1 MSKSI
6 TYRFISKL
14 GINLSSGEYENIT
27 LIGAIRRGLSGYFK
41 TILLKY
47 CMYSVLL
54 SPLNYRL
61 IRPYLW
67 KKMGCKVG
75 KNVFIGYGV
84 WLDFNYAHLI
94 EIGDNVHITNMCLL
108 LCHQRDIDQ
117 YAVGD
122 DSSSLPYKKDKIIIE
137 DGVMIG
143 MNTTIM
149 PGVRIGKGSIIG
161 AKSLVVEDIPSWAI
175 AAGNPAKIIKK
186 IIQIIFQFFRVQ

>member
-6 TYRFISKL
+6 TYRIISKL

-27 LIGAIRRGLSGYFK
+27 FLGAVRRGLIGYFK

-47 CMYSVLL
+47 CMYSVFL
-54 SPLNYRL
+54 SPFNYRL

-75 KNVFIGYGV
+75 KKVFIGYGV
-84 WLDFNYAHLI
+84 WFDFNHADLI
-94 EIGDNVHITNMCLL
+94 EIGNNVHVTNMCLL
-108 LCHQRDIDQ
+108 LCHQRDLDD
-117 YAVGD
+117 YFVGTD
-122 DSSSLPYKKDKIIIE
+122 ASSLRYKKNKIIIE

-149 PGVRIGKGSIIG
+149 PGVKIGEGAIIG
-161 AKSLVVEDIPSWAI
+161 AKSLVIDDIPAWTI
-175 AAGNPAKIIKK
+175 AAGNPAKVIKNIK
-186 IIQIIFQFFRVQ
+186 DSK

>member
-1 MSKSI
+1 MAKSI
-6 TYRFISKL
+6 TYRLISKL
-14 GINLSSGEYENIT
+14 GINLSSGEYQNIT
-27 LIGAIRRGLSGYFK
+27 FIGAISRGLSGYFK

-75 KNVFIGYGV
+75 KKVFIGYGV
-84 WLDFNYAHLI
+84 WFDFNYAHLI

-108 LCHQRDIDQ
+108 LCHQRDIES
-117 YAVGD
+117 YFVGD
-122 DSSSLPYKKDKIIIE
+122 DASTLPYKKDKIIIE

-149 PGVRIGKGSIIG
+149 PGSRIGKGSIIG
-161 AKSLVVEDIPSWAI
+161 ANSLVVGDIPPWTI
-175 AAGNPAKIIKK
+175 VAGNPAKIIKNIK
-186 IIQIIFQFFRVQ
+186 K

>member
-6 TYRFISKL
+6 TYRIISKL

-27 LIGAIRRGLSGYFK
+27 FLGAVSRGLIGYFK
-41 TILLKY
+41 MILLKY
-47 CMYSVLL
+47 CMYSVFL
-54 SPLNYRL
+54 SPFNYRL

-75 KNVFIGYGV
+75 KKVFIGYGV
-84 WLDFNYAHLI
+84 WLDCNHANLI

-108 LCHQRDIDQ
+108 LCHQRDLDN
-117 YAVGD
+117 YFVGVD
-122 DSSSLPYKKDKIIIE
+122 ASSLPYKRNKIIIE

-149 PGVRIGKGSIIG
+149 PGVKIGKGAIIG
-161 AKSLVVEDIPSWAI
+161 AKSLVINDIPSWTM
-175 AAGNPAKIIKK
+175 AAGNPAKVIKNIRDNK
-186 IIQIIFQFFRVQ
+186 

>member
-1 MSKSI
+1 MAKSI

-27 LIGAIRRGLSGYFK
+27 FIGAMRRGLSGYLK
-41 TILLKY
+41 AILLKY

-75 KNVFIGYGV
+75 KKVFIGYGV
-84 WLDFNYAHLI
+84 WLDYNNTHLI

-108 LCHQRDIDQ
+108 LCHQRDLSN
-117 YAVGD
+117 YFVGEN
-122 DSSSLPYKKDKIIIE
+122 SANLKYKKDKIIIE
-137 DGVMIG
+137 NGVMIG
-143 MNTTIM
+143 MNSTIM
-149 PGVRIGKGSIIG
+149 PGVTIGEGSIIG
-161 AKSLVVEDIPSWAI
+161 ANSLVLCDIAPWTV
-175 AAGNPAKIIKK
+175 AAGNPAKVLKSIESKT
-186 IIQIIFQFFRVQ
+186 

>member
-117 YAVGD
+117 YVVGD
-122 DSSSLPYKKDKIIIE
+122 DSSTLPYKKDKIIIE

-161 AKSLVVEDIPSWAI
+161 AKSLVVEDIPSWVI
-175 AAGNPAKIIKK
+175 AAGNPAKIIKSIEDNK
-186 IIQIIFQFFRVQ
+186 

>member
-75 KNVFIGYGV
+75 KKVFIGYGV
-84 WLDFNYAHLI
+84 WFDFNYAHLI

-117 YAVGD
+117 YVVGD
-122 DSSSLPYKKDKIIIE
+122 DSSTLPYKKDKIIIE

-175 AAGNPAKIIKK
+175 AAGNPAKIIKSIEDNK
-186 IIQIIFQFFRVQ
+186 

>member
-1 MSKSI
+1 MAKSI
-6 TYRFISKL
+6 TYRLISKL
-14 GINLSSGEYENIT
+14 GINLSSSEYQNIT
-27 LIGAIRRGLSGYFK
+27 FIGAISRGLSGYFK
-41 TILLKY
+41 TIFLKY

-84 WLDFNYAHLI
+84 WLDFNNSHLI

-108 LCHQRDIDQ
+108 LCHQRNIES
-117 YAVGD
+117 YFVGD
-122 DSSSLPYKKDKIIIE
+122 DASNLPYKKDKIIIE

-149 PGVRIGKGSIIG
+149 PGSRIGKGSIIG
-161 AKSLVVEDIPSWAI
+161 ANSLVVGDIPPWTI
-175 AAGNPAKIIKK
+175 VAGNPAKIIKNIK
-186 IIQIIFQFFRVQ
+186 K

>member
-1 MSKSI
+1 MAKSI

-14 GINLSSGEYENIT
+14 GINLSSGEYESIT
-27 LIGAIRRGLSGYFK
+27 FIGAIRRALSGYFK

-75 KNVFIGYGV
+75 KKVFIGYGV

-122 DSSSLPYKKDKIIIE
+122 DSSTLPYKKDKIIIE

-161 AKSLVVEDIPSWAI
+161 AKSLVVDDIPPWTV
-175 AAGNPAKIIKK
+175 AAGNPAKIIKSIEDNK
-186 IIQIIFQFFRVQ
+186 

>member
-1 MSKSI
+1 MAKSF
-6 TYRFISKL
+6 TYRLISKL
-14 GINLSSGEYENIT
+14 GINLSSGEYKDIT
-27 LIGAIRRGLSGYFK
+27 FMGAIKRGLSGYFK
-41 TILLKY
+41 SFLLKY
-47 CMYSVLL
+47 CMYSVVL

-75 KNVFIGYGV
+75 KKVFIGYGV
-84 WLDFNYAHLI
+84 WFDVNNAHLI
-94 EIGDNVHITNMCLL
+94 EIGNNVHITNMCLL

-117 YAVGD
+117 YKVGD
-122 DSSSLPYKKDKIIIE
+122 DSSVLPYIKDKIILE

-161 AKSLVVEDIPSWAI
+161 ANSLVVRDIPSWVI
-175 AAGNPAKIIKK
+175 AVGNPAKIIRNINK
-186 IIQIIFQFFRVQ
+186 

>member
-1 MSKSI
+1 MAKSI
-6 TYRFISKL
+6 TYRLISKL
-14 GINLSSGEYENIT
+14 GIDLSSGEYQDIT
-27 LIGAIRRGLSGYFK
+27 FIGAIRRGLSGYFK

-84 WLDFNYAHLI
+84 WVDFNNAHLI

-108 LCHQRDIDQ
+108 LCHQRDIES
-117 YAVGD
+117 YFVGD
-122 DSSSLPYKKDKIIIE
+122 DASSLPYKKDKIIIE

-149 PGVRIGKGSIIG
+149 PGSRIGKGSIIG
-161 AKSLVVEDIPSWAI
+161 ANSLVVGDIPPWTI
-175 AAGNPAKIIKK
+175 AAGNPAKVIKNIEAK
-186 IIQIIFQFFRVQ
+186 

>member
-1 MSKSI
+1 ISMSKSI

-117 YAVGD
+117 YVVGD
-122 DSSSLPYKKDKIIIE
+122 DSSTLPYKKDKIIIE

-175 AAGNPAKIIKK
+175 AAGNPAKIIKSIEDNK
-186 IIQIIFQFFRVQ
+186 